1 MNGEQEDG
9 VPIPAGTPAR
19 LQISAQICEGREVSL
34 DKRDVR
40 VTVIRGGR
48 SINGY
53 YYSQEALR
61 AIASLVEN
69 AQAYVDHAS
78 GPTSGPT
85 RSVRDVVGFYRDAA
99 FVPPD
104 ADAPD
109 GRVEATLHIMES
121 AEWLWSMI
129 REACLLGNPALIGLS
144 IDIYG
149 TWQPRTGPQMK
160 EGQALKEVTGV
171 LALNSCDI
179 VTRPSAGGAFQHIL
193 HGLDAGAGD
202 PQSTFPHEGA
212 FPMHDELQAQSN
224 PSAESADTSPTGAE
238 RMQEQAPGDPL
249 AQETRKLLEN
259 LRVERAQLA
268 LERRLLECALPETVK
283 ARVRERYHGRIFE
296 MSELERELNAQRELL
311 AELAE
316 SGLIRDHGYE
326 KAAPGAQITEAEK
339 IQAAFDRMF
348 DLEVDSRF
356 NGVRGFSSIREAY
369 ARVTGDASVS
379 SLSNATQLGLIRM
392 DESSPLARISE
403 ADTTTATFSYLL
415 GTSMN
420 KRLLKDYQAWPAEW
434 QRFCIITPI
443 RDFKQQTRV
452 RLGAFGSLP
461 IVAEDTPYSSISL
474 TDTAATYV
482 PSKRGNL
489 VAVSREAIINDD
501 LFAIRQIPTKLAVA
515 AAYTLAEFVYGF
527 LSSNPTI
534 YDSSLLFTTGAPHN
548 NLGSSALSTTS
559 MQAGVTAMR
568 EQTNMAGKRIGLRPR
583 YLVVPPELEWQAMVV
598 TKSAGVPGS
607 NNNDI
612 NPMMGYVTPIISPQL
627 TSATQWF
634 FVADPAVVD
643 TIEIGF
649 VGGQMNPVLLIQDLP
664 LYGANFT
671 SDVTSFK
678 VRHEYGGA
686 IVDFRGL
693 YRGI

>member
-1 MNGEQEDG
+1 MNDEQDNQA
-9 VPIPAGTPAR
+9 PIPPGTPAR
-19 LQISAQICEGREVSL
+19 LQISGQICEGREISL

-61 AIASLVEN
+61 AIADLMEN

-78 GPTSGPT
+78 GVPGGLA
-85 RSVRDVVGFYRDAA
+85 RSVRDVVGFYRDAT

-104 ADAPD
+104 ADAPE

-202 PQSTFPHEGA
+202 PPSTFPHEGA
-212 FPMHDELQAQSN
+212 FPMHDELQAQST
-224 PSAESADTSPTGAE
+224 PPVESAGTHPDDAE
-238 RMQEQAPGDPL
+238 RMQEQVPGDAL
-249 AQETRKLLEN
+249 TQETRKLLED
-259 LRVERAQLA
+259 LRIERAHLA
-268 LERRLLECALPETVK
+268 LERRLLECALPEAVK
-283 ARVRERYHGRIFE
+283 ARVRERYQGRVFE
-296 MSELERELNAQRELL
+296 ASELERDLRAQRELL

-326 KAAPGAQITEAEK
+326 KPALGAQITEAEK

-348 DLEVDSRF
+348 DLEVESRF
-356 NGVRGFSSIREAY
+356 HGVRGFSSIREAY

-379 SLSNATQLGLIRM
+379 GLSNASQLGLIRI
-392 DESSPLARISE
+392 DESSPLVRISE

-434 QRFCIITPI
+434 QRFCTITPI
-443 RDFKQQTRV
+443 RDFKQ
-452 RLGAFGSLP
+452 
-461 IVAEDTPYSSISL
+461 
-474 TDTAATYV
+474 
-482 PSKRGNL
+482 
-489 VAVSREAIINDD
+489 
-501 LFAIRQIPTKLAVA
+501 
-515 AAYTLAEFVYGF
+515 
-527 LSSNPTI
+527 
-534 YDSSLLFTTGAPHN
+534 
-548 NLGSSALSTTS
+548 
-559 MQAGVTAMR
+559 
-568 EQTNMAGKRIGLRPR
+568 
-583 YLVVPPELEWQAMVV
+583 
-598 TKSAGVPGS
+598 
-607 NNNDI
+607 
-612 NPMMGYVTPIISPQL
+612 
-627 TSATQWF
+627 
-634 FVADPAVVD
+634 
-643 TIEIGF
+643 
-649 VGGQMNPVLLIQDLP
+649 
-664 LYGANFT
+664 
-671 SDVTSFK
+671 
-678 VRHEYGGA
+678 
-686 IVDFRGL
+686 
-693 YRGI
+693 